1 MKNILVISRMV
12 WMVWLGG
19 SSGSVLIDLREKIKN
34 SLTRGKLR
42 NSLARRGRNS
52 VRVYIYKVE
61 RVKRKVSKR
70 FFPVDIEEMY
80 ADVSLCAESIRW
92 MEREREE
99 NKYRATK
106 RGENPSLPTQVPP
119 SAPPVCLTALAYG
132 HECQC
137 FSRKHDLG
145 WNNPF
150 GKGLRLSSSV
160 SFFSPFFLSVC
171 SVRLS
176 VQQRLFT
183 AVVATCTP
191 RVARS
196 NLI

>member
-1 MKNILVISRMV
+1 
-12 WMVWLGG
+12 MVWLGG

-42 NSLARRGRNS
+42 NSLAGREGTA
-52 VRVYIYKVE
+52 VRSCIYKVK

-70 FFPVDIEEMY
+70 FFPVDIEEIY
-80 ADVSLCAESIRW
+80 ASLCAPRALGRWRW
-92 MEREREE
+92 MEGGEREKKTNIE
-99 NKYRATK
+99 QQNVGRSGTPLCP
-106 RGENPSLPTQVPP
+106 RRCPP
-119 SAPPVCLTALAYG
+119 PPPVCLTALAYG

-160 SFFSPFFLSVC
+160 LFVFFFSPFCLSLFHFLRNDSSC
-171 SVRLS
+171 SRPL
-176 VQQRLFT
+176 L
-183 AVVATCTP
+183 P
-191 RVARS
+191 RVHRVCEIEF

>member
-92 MEREREE
+92 MEREREKE
-99 NKYRATK
+99 KKTNIEQQNVGRTPLCP
-106 RGENPSLPTQVPP
+106 RRCPPLLPLCV
-119 SAPPVCLTALAYG
+119 
-132 HECQC
+132 
-137 FSRKHDLG
+137 
-145 WNNPF
+145 
-150 GKGLRLSSSV
+150 
-160 SFFSPFFLSVC
+160 
-171 SVRLS
+171 
-176 VQQRLFT
+176 
-183 AVVATCTP
+183 
-191 RVARS
+191 
-196 NLI
+196 